1 MRIVAAL
8 LAVGAL
14 TTTLLWKKDS
24 RRAALAESEVA
35 RLQASEAGLKA
46 KLAQVQ
52 AAAGIAVEDDPD
64 ETARPEVRRPDKPVV
79 TDDSV
84 TRNELVKLLDEKRL
98 RIEEIQKSLDETDA
112 RLKEAESKI
121 ASLTQESQKAIETKR
136 DLEDRLATANRV
148 SAALD
153 EEIKGRNDRMV
164 RIDSA
169 NREIQKKY
177 EEISKQVVKLSRA
190 ANEIEDI
197 TRRRDVYLNNVLRR
211 YREVTDMY
219 RSLAMRMN
227 SPRETGL
234 PSPGTDLS
242 RIQNAIMLAEE
253 DLRQLQT
260 LNAQAAR
267 LQKDLAAASR

>member
-1 MRIVAAL
+1 MRIVAAV
-8 LAVGAL
+8 LAVAAL
-14 TTTLLWKKDS
+14 TAALLWRKDS
-24 RRAALAESEVA
+24 TRAALAESEVA
-35 RLQASEAGLKA
+35 RLRASEAGLKA
-46 KLAQVQ
+46 KLVQMQ
-52 AAAGIAVEDDPD
+52 AAAGIPVEDDPD
-64 ETARPEVRRPDKPVV
+64 EAARPEVRRPDKPVV

-98 RIEEIQKSLDETDA
+98 RLEEIQKTLDETDS

-121 ASLTQESQKAIETKR
+121 AALTQETLKAAETKR

-177 EEISKQVVKLSRA
+177 DEISKQVAKLSRA
-190 ANEIEDI
+190 AGEIEDI

-260 LNAQAAR
+260 LNAQATR
-267 LQKDLAAASR
+267 LQKDLAAAAR